1 MLYCKNCKVNIT
13 GNLDKCPLC
22 QSDVIGEPSKTNI
35 FPIIREE
42 KHLINLILKIT
53 ALVTIAISAICVLL
67 NLGFG
72 GRWSLYVIA
81 GFITGWIVIWITV
94 KMHGNITK
102 NSIWL
107 TVIISILSIIWDM
120 STGYRGWSIDY
131 VLPIICCFAMIEM
144 FIIAKIMKLRI
155 EDYIVYLIIDILFG
169 IVPLVFLLMNIVKIV
184 YPSLICVA
192 GSIISSAILILFE
205 GKALKA
211 EIVRRIHL

>member
-13 GNLDKCPLC
+13 GNHNKCPLC
-22 QSDVIGEPSKTNI
+22 QSDIIGEPGKTNT

-53 ALVTIAISAICVLL
+53 ALITIAVSAISVLI
-67 NLGFG
+67 NLGFRG
-72 GRWSLYVIA
+72 SWSLYVIA

-192 GSIISSAILILFE
+192 GSIISLAILILFE

>member
-1 MLYCKNCKVNIT
+1 MLYCENCKVSIT
-13 GNLDKCPLC
+13 GNHEKCPLC
-22 QSDVIGEPSKTNI
+22 QGDVIGEPSKLNT

-42 KHLINLILKIT
+42 KQIINLILKIT
-53 ALVTIAISAICVLL
+53 ALVTIAIGVICILI
-67 NLGFG
+67 NIGFG
-72 GRWSLYVIA
+72 GKWSIYVIA
-81 GFITGWIVIWITV
+81 GIVTGWIVIWITV

-107 TVIISILSIIWDM
+107 TIIISILSFVWDI

-131 VLPIICCFAMIEM
+131 VLPLICCFAMIEM
-144 FIIAKIMKLRI
+144 FIVANIKKLKI

-169 IVPLVFLLMNIVKIV
+169 IIPLILLLLDVVNVV

-192 GSIISSAILILFE
+192 ESIISLAILILFE

-211 EIVRRIHL
+211 EIVRRMHL

>member
-211 EIVRRIHL
+211 EIIRRMHL